1 MEHRCSERYSA
12 DIKVLIYKL
21 NMPIA
26 IGRIKNGN
34 CHGLFIESD
43 LADVRPLQQYGIE
56 IMPVPSTSNSQ
67 RLKLDSIVIH
77 SSKQGF
83 GVELDALSQK
93 EASDLMALLTHK
105 KSEQPSIHASI
116 PLVANA

>member
-21 NMPIA
+21 DMPVA
-26 IGRIKNGN
+26 LGRIKNGN
-34 CHGLFIESD
+34 SHGLFIESD
-43 LADVRPLQQYGIE
+43 LTDVRPLQQYGIE

-77 SSKQGF
+77 STKQGF
-83 GVELDALSQK
+83 GVELDALSKK
-93 EASDLMALLTHK
+93 EVMELMTMLINKKPDFHQPLASA
-105 KSEQPSIHASI
+105 